1 MDDTTRTALD
11 AETPVNP
18 YSLLDALNAAAAR
31 TNAVWLLFLGLMAYL
46 ALAVG
51 ALTHRDLLLDDGIAL
66 PLLGTRIDLVRFFV
80 GAPALLALA
89 HLAVIAQ
96 FVLLARKAAEFDDAV
111 RLLESTDLRSHP
123 LRLEVDSFF
132 HVQAIAG
139 PERSRVVGA
148 ILYVL
153 GWLTLLLAPLALLA
167 YLQLAFLPFRS
178 VTVTAVQAGIVLA
191 DVAVVLL
198 AGVFLLRAE
207 TSFFRA
213 LLGLVLKNPA
223 SVALGLATVAGAAFV
238 AVAASAPAI
247 VPATAA
253 GARGPLL
260 GLFPRHLALADARL
274 VSDKAFIGGRTV
286 NLRGRDLR
294 FARLDRAELR
304 QADLTGAR
312 LDGASLTGAD
322 LRGAKLGC
330 ANASLLQQPP
340 DSRAKA
346 GCTSARAADFSA
358 AQMTGAS
365 LTGADLRGARFDE
378 AVLERAD
385 LSRAQMAG
393 ATFER
398 ARLQRAR
405 LSDGVLHAASLVQA
419 SLQGA
424 VLAGARLEMADL
436 SGAGLQGASLA
447 GAHLGGAILRKSD
460 LEGAGLQQARLYGSD
475 LTGARLNA
483 ADLGGAAVWRAVP
496 PAGDA
501 VALAD
506 LANIVIKPPAAA
518 DIEELKAALADVE
531 NASIGP
537 TGERTAGLKGL
548 LAAFANGSWEGSADG
563 QAWAILLRASE
574 AAMAEGFKAR
584 LSERLARLACRT
596 PFAGAVAAAIVSRAA
611 GAGFK
616 GDPALLHDRLKAADC
631 AGAHTVPRSALLD
644 LAAAAEA
651 AKAAAA
657 PPPPPASG
665 VVEGQ

>member
-51 ALTHRDLLLDDGIAL
+51 ALTHRDLLLDAGIAL
-66 PLLGTRIDLVRFFV
+66 PLLQTRIDLVRFFV

-89 HLAVIAQ
+89 HLVVIAQ

-148 ILYVL
+148 ILHVL
-153 GWLTLLLAPLALLA
+153 GWLTLLLLPLALLV
-167 YLQLAFLPFRS
+167 YLQVAFLPFHNA
-178 VTVTAVQAGIVLA
+178 TVTAVQAGIVLA

-213 LLGLVLKNPA
+213 LLRLVLKNPG
-223 SVALGLATVAGAAFV
+223 SVAFGLATVAGAAFV
-238 AVAASAPAI
+238 TVAAIAPATVPGAAASA
-247 VPATAA
+247 
-253 GARGPLL
+253 GAPLL
-260 GLFPRHLALADARL
+260 GVFPRHLTLADASL
-274 VSDKAFIGGRTV
+274 VSDKALIGARTIS
-286 NLRGRDLR
+286 LRGRDLR
-294 FARLDRAELR
+294 FARLDRADLR

-322 LRGAKLGC
+322 LRGARLGC
-330 ANASLLQQPP
+330 ANASALQQP
-340 DSRAKA
+340 DGRAKA

-358 AQMTGAS
+358 AQLTGAS
-365 LTGADLRGARFDE
+365 LAGADLRGARFDE

-398 ARLQRAR
+398 AKLQRAN
-405 LSDGVLHAASLVQA
+405 LSGGVLHAASLLQA

-424 VLAGARLEMADL
+424 ALAGARLEMADL
-436 SGAGLQGASLA
+436 SGAGLQGADLA
-447 GAHLGGAILRKSD
+447 GAHLGGAILRGSD
-460 LEGAGLQQARLYGSD
+460 LEGAGLQRAKLYGSD
-475 LTGARLNA
+475 LRGARLNA
-483 ADLGGAAVWRAVP
+483 ADLAGAAVWRAVP

-501 VALAD
+501 VSLAD
-506 LANIVIKPPAAA
+506 LANIAIKPPAAA
-518 DIEELKAALADVE
+518 DIEALKAALGGVE
-531 NASIGP
+531 SAGIGP

-548 LAAFANGSWEGSADG
+548 LAALANGGWEGSADG
-563 QAWAILLRASE
+563 QAWATLLRASE

-584 LSERLARLACRT
+584 LSEHLARLACRT
-596 PFAGAVAAAIVSRAA
+596 RFAGAVATAIVSRAA

-631 AGAHTVPRSALLD
+631 VAAHTVPRSALLD
-644 LAAAAEA
+644 LAAAAETA
-651 AKAAAA
+651 RATAGT
-657 PPPPPASG
+657 PPPASG
-665 VVEGQ
+665 VVQGQ